1 MVVVVLVVAVAV
13 AVTAV
18 VIVVVVVVVKVLN
31 PRAMATWKMNQLF
44 EDLKPKAFVNKVLG
58 STH

>member
-1 MVVVVLVVAVAV
+1 MVVVALVVAVA
-13 AVTAV
+13 AV

-31 PRAMATWKMNQLF
+31 PRAMATWKMNLLF
-44 EDLKPKAFVNKVLG
+44 EDLKPKAFLNKVLR